1 MIWWVWSAIA
11 LIAVGGF
18 AYWRSGARTRRREK
32 RKIRR
37 AITTCLTD
45 DVAALEADLH
55 QLEYDLGGRYH
66 YPEVRRPY
74 DRVVSSIA
82 SARRSIAKLGDLE
95 GAYQVT
101 ETLAEGR
108 YALACVRAGIDDEP
122 LPERRLP
129 CFFNPQHGPSV
140 TDVLWTSYGDR
151 EVQVPACAAD
161 ATRIAAGEKPDSRE
175 VWTGWRTVPYWEAA
189 PPAFLWYS
197 TGYFGGDWPAS
208 PADVA
213 LAVNYCL
220 IGPVP
225 RMSADGTIVHPLI
238 FEDED
243 AEIDDWDG

>member
-11 LIAVGGF
+11 LVAVGGF
-18 AYWRSGARTRRREK
+18 AYWRSGARTRRREQ

-66 YPEVRRPY
+66 YPEVRPPTTGW
-74 DRVVSSIA
+74 S
-82 SARRSIAKLGDLE
+82 RRSPRRD
-95 GAYQVT
+95 
-101 ETLAEGR
+101 GR
-108 YALACVRAGIDDEP
+108 SRSSATWKAPTRSPRLWPRAGTRWPAFGPASRTSRSRSDGCLASSTRSTDRRRRMCCGRP
-122 LPERRLP
+122 TATGRSRSRHALPTQPVSRQARSRTAARS
-129 CFFNPQHGPSV
+129 GP
-140 TDVLWTSYGDR
+140 
-151 EVQVPACAAD
+151 
-161 ATRIAAGEKPDSRE
+161 AGERCR
-175 VWTGWRTVPYWEAA
+175 TGTRHRRRS
-189 PPAFLWYS
+189 LWYS

-225 RMSADGTIVHPLI
+225 RMSADGTIVHPLL

-243 AEIDDWDG
+243 TEIDGGDG